1 MKESIESIAQWSR
14 ETFPDATLIGQLN
27 KFKDEKEEWEE
38 TPCNTEDELFELAD
52 MFIVACS
59 VARFSATE
67 AMYCFRSVAE
77 KLEISCFATQDLERA
92 IDKKMEINRARKWCI
107 KSGNYQ
113 HTED

>member
-14 ETFPDATLIGQLN
+14 ETFPNATLLGQLN
-27 KFKDEKEEWEE
+27 KFKDEKEEWEASPSNSE
-38 TPCNTEDELFELAD
+38 AELFELAD

-59 VARFSATE
+59 IARFSATE
-67 AMYCFRSVAE
+67 AMFCLRRVADI
-77 KLEISCFATQDLERA
+77 LENTCFATQDLERA

-107 KSGNYQ
+107 QDGNYQ